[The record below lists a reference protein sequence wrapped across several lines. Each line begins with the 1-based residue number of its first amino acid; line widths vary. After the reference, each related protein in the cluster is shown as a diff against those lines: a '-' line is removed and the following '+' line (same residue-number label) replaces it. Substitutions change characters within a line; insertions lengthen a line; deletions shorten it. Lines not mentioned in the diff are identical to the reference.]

1 MKTSQNTVSVNI
13 LDKEYKVACPPESRD
28 GLLTAARA
36 LDDKMK
42 EIRLTGKV
50 YGTERIAVMAALNLT
65 HDLLQQ
71 GKKSSIFDSTL
82 EAMQQKID
90 AAIGN

>member
-1 MKTSQNTVSVNI
+1 MSNLQNTVSVNI
-13 LDKEYKVACPPESRD
+13 LDKEYKVTCPPEAKDS
-28 GLLTAARA
+28 LLIAARA

-65 HDLLQQ
+65 HELLQE
-71 GKKSSIFDSTL
+71 GEKSSHFDSTL
-82 EAMQQKID
+82 QAMHEKID
-90 AAIGN
+90 AAISG